1 MRLNKFIAENSKY
14 SRRKADILIKDRL
27 VIINGKTADS
37 LGIQIDPEKDKIEIN
52 GEEITQHKEEKVYF
66 ALNKPMGFITTR
78 EDRHAKRTVMELLPP
93 IDNLKPVGRLDRE
106 TEGLLLFTNDGDF
119 ILKHTHPRYE
129 CKKKYRVIIQGF
141 LTDAEK
147 EHLEEGVM
155 LEGKKTYP
163 AKIQGISRDKDETEL
178 EIEIHEGRNRQVRNM
193 FAMFRHNVK
202 YLQRIETGTIKLGDL
217 KLGKFRK
224 LTKEEI
230 NDNI

>member
-14 SRRKADILIKDRL
+14 SRRKADILIKDRMVL
-27 VIINGKTADS
+27 INGKTADS

-52 GEEITQHKEEKVYF
+52 GEKITQHKEEKVYF

-129 CKKKYRVIIQGF
+129 CKKKYHVIIDGF
-141 LTDAEK
+141 LTDEEK
-147 EHLEEGVM
+147 KKLEEGVM
-155 LEGKKTYP
+155 LEEKKTYP
-163 AKIQGISRDKDETEL
+163 AKIQGIRRDKNETEL
-178 EIEIHEGRNRQVRNM
+178 EIEIHEGRNRQIRNM